1 MKTKQTQKSNIF
13 KKGGFALFTL
23 FVWEIVEEAFE
34 SLIAYALSSAVAIF
48 VTKAI
53 STLAIISATQG
64 IKVVIKNFLYPH
76 IKKLVHKI
84 KGNFIMAKIKQFF
97 SWIWANKKSLC
108 GVGSGAV
115 MTLSGIGVIDVA
127 GLPALLIGGFNITPI
142 IYYAIL
148 LAGALVG
155 VTGKGFETIKC
166 FAERVAQ
173 LRASKEQHKIDKI
186 AKKELKA
193 EQKLA
198 NQTEVQKEKSEVK
211 AQAEKELRAK
221 IDAAKIK
228 LKEDNK

>member
-1 MKTKQTQKSNIF
+1 MVAKQTRKSGIF

-23 FVWEIVEEAFE
+23 FVWELVEEAFE
-34 SLIAYALSSAVAIF
+34 SLIAYALSSAIAIF
-48 VTKAI
+48 VTKAL

-64 IKVVIKNFLYPH
+64 IKILIKNFLYPH

-97 SWIWANKKSLC
+97 SWVWANKKTLC
-108 GVGSGAV
+108 GIGSGAV
-115 MTLSGIGVIDVA
+115 MTLSGTGVIDVA
-127 GLPALLIGGFNITPI
+127 GLPALLVGGFNITPL
-142 IYYAIL
+142 IYYAVL
-148 LAGALVG
+148 LVIALVG
-155 VTGKGFETIKC
+155 VTGKGFETIKG

-173 LRASKEQHKIDKI
+173 LNANKEQHKIDKL
-186 AKKELKA
+186 AAKELKA

-228 LKEDNK
+228 LKEENK